1 MSDDRVPGDRIGP
14 VPPAAGQPGGD
25 DWNRNGGQS
34 YQRGESFG
42 QGGYGAYG
50 SQPSG
55 DEPAAA
61 PSPSIEGDSAR
72 VEETEADEGDAGG
85 DTPVGRH
92 QWQREAMTAG
102 EIGTTHVRAVTRAS
116 TLDEIAQLMKAEDC
130 GMVPVVD
137 DSGRVVG
144 VVTDRDLVVR
154 AAAAGRSFDDTR
166 ADEVMTDEVE
176 AVTPDEEIP
185 AVIELMG
192 RRQIRRVL
200 VVDGDDRLQ
209 GIISMADVAGRTD
222 YDEELQLALQRISS
236 RRRIWSRL
244 L

>member
-1 MSDDRVPGDRIGP
+1 
-14 VPPAAGQPGGD
+14 
-25 DWNRNGGQS
+25 
-34 YQRGESFG
+34 
-42 QGGYGAYG
+42 
-50 SQPSG
+50 
-55 DEPAAA
+55 
-61 PSPSIEGDSAR
+61 
-72 VEETEADEGDAGG
+72 
-85 DTPVGRH
+85 
-92 QWQREAMTAG
+92 MTAG